1 MSMPSALNSNPRADS
16 RKRNSTTA
24 SLQSPSKDIIPPPQ
38 VFTQVQSALEAAKQ
52 FTSENAS
59 DPGVHVINLLC
70 GVVTLLLQATN
81 APAVADPALSAQEL
95 ERQRSIVIAGLPEAM
110 PNALSV
116 VRDAHEKNAV
126 FSLIDRCRPPPPP
139 APVEDP
145 TLPPEQQPLPPSQEP
160 APEVCIVAAYRMGQP
175 SRDRPRLLKVVLAT
189 RSMQRAVLSASR
201 HLRNDPQYEAVYV
214 RPSLTAEQREAEYK
228 LRQECRRRREAGENV
243 RIAKGQIIQTGNAH
257 RQPNNTR

>member
-1 MSMPSALNSNPRADS
+1 MF
-16 RKRNSTTA
+16 
-24 SLQSPSKDIIPPPQ
+24 LQ
-38 VFTQVQSALEAAKQ
+38 
-52 FTSENAS
+52 
-59 DPGVHVINLLC
+59 
-70 GVVTLLLQATN
+70 
-81 APAVADPALSAQEL
+81 
-95 ERQRSIVIAGLPEAM
+95 
-110 PNALSV
+110 
-116 VRDAHEKNAV
+116 
-126 FSLIDRCRPPPPP
+126 FSFLPPP

-145 TLPPEQQPLPPSQEP
+145 TLPPEQQPLPPKQEP
-160 APEVCIVAAYRMGQP
+160 APEVF
-175 SRDRPRLLKVVLAT
+175 AT